1 MYATNHSDLEL
12 FNPQQFERDLQSSNL
27 SELKVFQ
34 NALKHGHHI
43 LKERF
48 NAYKN
53 ATDYVTQR
61 AWLIDKILLEV
72 WEQHATCLDHEKCAL
87 IAVGGYGRGEL
98 HPHSDV
104 DLLFLLESE
113 QSTTQDCL
121 ESFIRF
127 LWDIHLEVGHSVR
140 TLAQCQQEAA
150 ADISVVS
157 NLIEARLLTGSESLF
172 QAMQEGI
179 APEHLWPVQAFF
191 SAKLEEKNRREL
203 KYDNSAYN
211 LEPNIK
217 EGLGGLRDIHM
228 IGWVAK
234 RHFGAKTLYD
244 LVQHAFLT
252 EKEYQSLI
260 SGQEFLWEIRCLLH
274 FTAGRN
280 EERLLFDYQR
290 TLANLYGYEDDD
302 TGLAVEKLM
311 KQYYRTIKQMSALN
325 DMLLQLFQEA
335 ILYADSHNLVKPL
348 NKRFQL
354 RNGFIE
360 VTHDKVFVNYP
371 FALLEIFLLMQ
382 QNQEIKGIR
391 AATIRLIIHYNYLI
405 DDAFHKD
412 LRARSLFIEIFR
424 QSEGLTHALRRMNR
438 YGILAA
444 YIPAF
449 GKIVGQMQYDLF
461 HIYTVDQHVLVVV
474 CNLRRLNL
482 PQYEHEFPFC
492 SELIQ
497 TIPKPE
503 LLYLAALFHDIGK
516 GRGTDHST
524 FGELEALKFCQAHAL
539 SDNDA
544 RLVAWLVRHHLL
556 MSTTVQRQDIYD
568 PDVVKNFAQQ
578 VEDTIHLDYLYL
590 LTVADIRATN
600 PKLWNSWKNAL
611 LTELY
616 KKTQIILHHGLG
628 DVLNKQLHIQDLQKQ
643 AREGLT
649 HDEHDNERITALWN
663 DLGDDY
669 FLHSS
674 PQEVIR
680 ETQAILDY
688 ATDDNPLVLERLE
701 AKGGTEF
708 IMIYTQTCEDLFADT
723 TYFLEQK
730 NLTIVDAYIVPTQ
743 SKYIISGYTVLENG
757 GEEIQPQERVEEIL
771 AGLKQVLSCKT
782 RVPLTPIVRHIPREL
797 KLFSVP
803 TRVTFMQDHINSHTV
818 LEVITTD
825 RPGVLSRIAQAFVT
839 CDVQI
844 KKANIGTFGIRVE
857 DIFFVTDYKNN
868 GLCSADQLDCL
879 REKLSELL
887 DEKVPKTPLQK
898 VI

>member
-1 MYATNHSDLEL
+1 MYATNHIDLEL
-12 FNPQQFERDLQSSNL
+12 FNPEQFKDDLQTESL
-27 SELKVFQ
+27 SELKVFR
-34 NALKHGHHI
+34 NALKQGHQI

-48 NAYKN
+48 QAYKN

-61 AWLIDKILLEV
+61 AWLIDQILLQV
-72 WEQHATCLDHEKCAL
+72 WQQHSACLDHQTCAL

-104 DLLFLLESE
+104 DLLFLLESD
-113 QSTTQDCL
+113 QSTTTQACL
-121 ESFIRF
+121 ESFVRF
-127 LWDIHLEVGHSVR
+127 LWDIRLEVGHSVR
-140 TLAQCQQEAA
+140 TLAECEQEAA

-157 NLIEARLLTGSESLF
+157 NLMEARLLTGSESLF
-172 QAMQEGI
+172 QAMQTAI
-179 APEHLWPVQAFF
+179 STDRVWPVQTFF
-191 SAKLEEKNRREL
+191 AAKLEEKSRREL
-203 KYDNSAYN
+203 KYDDAVYN

-252 EKEYQSLI
+252 ENEYQRLI
-260 SGQEFLWEIRCLLH
+260 AGQEFLWEIRCLLH
-274 FTAGRN
+274 FTANRG

-290 TLANLYGYEDDD
+290 TLATLYGYEDDEN
-302 TGLAVEKLM
+302 GLGVEKLM
-311 KQYYRTIKQMSALN
+311 KQYYCTIKEMSTLN

-335 ILYADSHNLVKPL
+335 ILYADTDKTVQPL
-348 NKRFQL
+348 NKRFQV
-354 RNGFIE
+354 RNDFIE

-391 AATIRLIIHYNYLI
+391 AATIRLIIHYKYLI
-405 DDAFHKD
+405 DEAFHQD
-412 LRARSLFIEIFR
+412 IRARSLFIEIFR
-424 QSEGLTHALRRMNR
+424 QPKGLTHALRRMNR
-438 YGILAA
+438 YGVLAA

-474 CNLRRLNL
+474 RNLRRLNL
-482 PQYEHEFPFC
+482 PEYQHEFPFC
-492 SELIQ
+492 SKLIQ

-503 LLYLAALFHDIGK
+503 LLYLAGLFHDIAK
-516 GRGTDHST
+516 GRGGNHST
-524 FGELEALKFCQAHAL
+524 LGELDALTFCKDHAL

-568 PDVVKNFAQQ
+568 PDVIKTFAQQ
-578 VEDTIHLDYLYL
+578 LEDTTHLDYLYL

-611 LTELY
+611 LTQLY
-616 KKTQIILHHGLG
+616 QKTQDVLHHGLG
-628 DVLNKQLHIQDLQKQ
+628 DVLNKQLHIQEIQMQ
-643 AREGLT
+643 ARDFLT
-649 HDEHDNERITALWN
+649 HEPDQERITALWE

-674 PQEVIR
+674 PQEVFR
-680 ETQAILDY
+680 ETEVILHY
-688 ATDDNPLVLERLE
+688 ATDDNPVVLERFDT
-701 AKGGTEF
+701 KGGTEF
-708 IMIYTQTCEDLFADT
+708 IMIYTQTCDDLFADT
-723 TYFLEQK
+723 TYFLEQQ
-730 NLTIVDAYIVPTQ
+730 NLSIVDAYIVPTQ
-743 SKYIISGYTVLENG
+743 SKYIISGYTVLENN
-757 GEEIQPQERVEEIL
+757 GEELQSAERVEEIL
-771 AGLKQVLSCKT
+771 EGLKQVLACET
-782 RVPLTPIVRHIPREL
+782 RLPLTPIVRHMSREL
-797 KLFSVP
+797 KHFSVP
-803 TRVTFMQDHINSHTV
+803 TRVTFTQDHINSHTI

-879 REKLSELL
+879 RDKLSELL
-887 DEKVPKTPLQK
+887 DEKVPKTPLNK
-898 VI
+898 LI